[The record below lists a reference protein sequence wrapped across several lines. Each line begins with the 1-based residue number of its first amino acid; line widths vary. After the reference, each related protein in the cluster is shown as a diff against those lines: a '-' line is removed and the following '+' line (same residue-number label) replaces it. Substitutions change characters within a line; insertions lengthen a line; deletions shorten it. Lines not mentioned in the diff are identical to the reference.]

1 MEAIQLI
8 RPVVVKVKVTDNYK
22 KAIAAETQ
30 GALQRL
36 ELELQH
42 LDYQEK
48 RLRPELER
56 LNHQEYADALHRL
69 EQERN
74 RRKEQRRQLL
84 ERLKGI
90 GQLALGTEVFLSKM
104 ESVVE
109 LRPGDDWNKVLGV
122 EIIIQDGKVLEIRQG
137 GVEGDHEYEQ

>member
-1 MEAIQLI
+1 MEVIQLI
-8 RPVVVKVKVTDNYK
+8 RPVVIKVKVTDSYK
-22 KAIAAETQ
+22 KAVAAEAQ
-30 GALQRL
+30 EALHQL

-48 RLRPELER
+48 RLGPELER
-56 LNHQEYADALHRL
+56 LNPQEYTDALHRL
-69 EQERN
+69 EQERK

-84 ERLKGI
+84 EQLKGI

-109 LRPGDDWNKVLGV
+109 LKPGDDWSKVLGV

-137 GVEGDHEYEQ
+137 GVERNHEYEQ